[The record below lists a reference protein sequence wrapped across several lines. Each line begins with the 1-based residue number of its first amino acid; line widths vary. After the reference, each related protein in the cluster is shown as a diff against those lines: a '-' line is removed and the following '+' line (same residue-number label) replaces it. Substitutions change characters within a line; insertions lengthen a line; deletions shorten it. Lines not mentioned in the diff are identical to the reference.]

1 MESALA
7 TGNLST
13 AWIAEVVE
21 RFIYRQ
27 IPAGCQV
34 GTSARAANAHRGRK
48 KEYD

>member
-27 IPAGCQV
+27 IPAGRQVRDERACQQMLTES
-34 GTSARAANAHRGRK
+34 GKGI
-48 KEYD
+48 